1 MPGNKECKKPCSQLH
16 VCNPA
21 SGKCVLKT
29 GPTGRKIL
37 ESSSSSSKKC
47 PPCGS
52 AKMCNPASGRCV
64 LKTGP
69 TGRKLLGGTPST
81 KTKKSPPT
89 VEEVVR
95 QLPTMDARDA
105 WRFKLYKTVDTQT
118 RGPAYGRHP
127 QTPFPKT
134 VKAMQA
140 LEARDRGWGMEEA
153 LDLWDHRDWV
163 WDEMK
168 KQLPKNKL
176 LGPSAKIATLEALE
190 ALVPAPGDSVRVV
203 GYLCRNPGDGV
214 VFDMTKVPVQSR
226 PFGDRGDGLTEYTLF
241 RPRDLAHWKQMVP
254 KEAREHVGSDPKEWN
269 PGYTPL
275 DHVWWVLQASTH
287 TPYQFEVAGQ
297 VERIGSGDDV
307 LGYGDYAYG
316 LIVWL

>member
-1 MPGNKECKKPCSQLH
+1 MPGKECKKQCSQLH

-37 ESSSSSSKKC
+37 ESSSSSKKC
-47 PPCGS
+47 PPCGPE
-52 AKMCNPASGRCV
+52 KMCNPASGRCV

-81 KTKKSPPT
+81 KKSPPT
-89 VEEVVR
+89 VAEVVR

-127 QTPFPKT
+127 QIPFPKT
-134 VKAMQA
+134 VKEMQ
-140 LEARDRGWGMEEA
+140 EIDAREGMEETLE
-153 LDLWDHRDWV
+153 LDGHRDWV

-176 LGPSAKIATLEALE
+176 LGPSAKIATAKMLA

-214 VFDMTKVPVQSR
+214 IFDMTKVPVKSR
-226 PFGDRGDGLTEYTLF
+226 PFGDHGDGLTEYIVF

-254 KEAREHVGSDPKEWN
+254 KEAREYVGSEPEEWN

-275 DHVWWVLQASTH
+275 DHVWWVLPSTH

-297 VERIGSGDDV
+297 VSGGDDV

-316 LIVWL
+316 LVVWL